1 MQVNKKNLLN
11 WLGLLGIVSFLSY
24 TAAVVFAP
32 LAYPDYNWLSQAV
45 SDLSAVNSPSLI
57 LWNQLAILYELCGI
71 VSITAVCI
79 AVQGK
84 LNKPI
89 RYGIYIFAVMN
100 WISGIG
106 YAMFPLSDSGYAGEF
121 IDFMHILVTVLVML
135 LSIVSLV
142 LIIAGGYRKKYFT
155 SLAVWAT
162 AALSM
167 MFIGAIGVNAVPQA
181 YFGVF
186 QRFVLFA
193 ATGFNAVLG
202 IYLFK
207 SKFVEKV
214 T

>member
-1 MQVNKKNLLN
+1 MNKKNLVN
-11 WLGLLGIVSFLSY
+11 WLGLLGIVSFVSY

-45 SDLSAVNSPSLI
+45 SDLSAVNSPSLL

-89 RYGIYIFAVMN
+89 RYGINIFAVMN
-100 WISGIG
+100 WVSGIG

-135 LSIVSLV
+135 MSIVSLV
-142 LIIAGGYRKKYFT
+142 LITAGGYRKKYFT
-155 SLAVWAT
+155 SIAVYAT
-162 AALSM
+162 VALSM
-167 MFIGAIGVNAVPQA
+167 MFLGAIGVNAVPA

-186 QRFVLFA
+186 QRFILFA

-207 SKFVEKV
+207 SKFGEKV